1 MFEEIKERR
10 HFCRINK
17 IVDGV
22 EKDID
27 EVDIMLDED
36 EAQRAELLSDLF
48 PNGVQTSDDMVKEFL
63 HITQGVIYDD

>member
-1 MFEEIKERR
+1 MFNREEIESRR

-36 EAQRAELLSDLF
+36 EAQRAELLSDLK
-48 PNGVQTSDDMVKEFL
+48 PS
-63 HITQGVIYDD
+63 